1 MKLYYSPGSCSTAP
15 RILLAE
21 AGIAC
26 EQEAVNLKT
35 HETAAGSDFYKVNPN
50 GYVPALVLDD
60 GTLLTEGAAI
70 NQYIADLVPQKKLAP
85 ENGTV
90 ARYQLQGWLNFIAT
104 ELHKSYSVLFNR
116 NSAEDWK
123 ADARAKL
130 AKRYEYVDAALA
142 KHAYLMGENF
152 TAADA
157 YLFVVLGWS
166 NFCAVD
172 LSAFANIDAFIKR
185 VAARPSVQSVKA
197 ADAK

>member
-1 MKLYYSPGSCSTAP
+1 MKLYYALGSCSTAP

-26 EQEAVNLKT
+26 EQEVVNLKT
-35 HETAAGSDFYKVNPN
+35 HETASGSDFYKINPN

-70 NQYIADLVPQKKLAP
+70 NQYIADLVPAKKLAP
-85 ENGTV
+85 ANGTV
-90 ARYQLQGWLNFIAT
+90 ERYKLQSWLNFIAT

-116 NSAEDWK
+116 NAADDWK
-123 ADARAKL
+123 ADAKAKL
-130 AKRYEYVDAALA
+130 AKRYEYVDTALA
-142 KHAYLMGENF
+142 KHACLMGDDF

-166 NFCAVD
+166 DFVGVD
-172 LSAFANIDAFIKR
+172 LSAFPNINAFIER
-185 VAARPSVQSVKA
+185 IAARPSVQSVKA
-197 ADAK
+197 ADKK